1 MFALPLDANP
11 VTSNVLINRLAAS
24 ISIIESKAEGEA
36 GRTSRRLLLPIR
48 DTSITRRAETPNREM
63 TAKVRNTEMITTS
76 VPISAVDMVPSIKD
90 GPTLI
95 GNRGSRP

>member
-1 MFALPLDANP
+1 
-11 VTSNVLINRLAAS
+11 
-24 ISIIESKAEGEA
+24 
-36 GRTSRRLLLPIR
+36 
-48 DTSITRRAETPNREM
+48 M

-95 GNRGSRP
+95 GTEAADPDVNQPWALM